1 MNLNQVKGIVSEIA
15 TKAKSSAK
23 HVVAKKMQKPT
34 EEPEKL
40 KRSMDAMDA
49 RGRALVIRSK
59 KAAAAKTGTK
69 TINKTAAETAQKA
82 PEEKLMDLVTGKK
95 ANKSAQESAELMNA
109 DAAYKAAIGEQANKS
124 AIASAAVFKVQ
135 GNTEKGKALEK
146 ALTEAERKA
155 EYLKNPEFAE
165 KLANKRLDE
174 INSVKI
180 EATKARLQK
189 KYGK

>member
-1 MNLNQVKGIVSEIA
+1 MNLNQVKGIVGGIA

-23 HVVAKKMQKPT
+23 HVAKKIQQHT
-34 EEPEKL
+34 EAPEKL

-49 RGRALVIRSK
+49 SGRALVRKSK
-59 KAAAAKTGTK
+59 KTAAKTAPK
-69 TINKTAAETAQKA
+69 T
-82 PEEKLMDLVTGKK
+82 PDEKLMDLVTGKK

-124 AIASAAVFKVQ
+124 ARKSAFIFKVQ

>member
-1 MNLNQVKGIVSEIA
+1 MNLNQVKGIVGEIA

-49 RGRALVIRSK
+49 RGRALVHRSK
-59 KAAAAKTGTK
+59 KAAAKTGTK

-124 AIASAAVFKVQ
+124 ARKSAFIFKVQ

-174 INSVKI
+174 INSAKI
-180 EATKARLQK
+180 EATKARLQQ